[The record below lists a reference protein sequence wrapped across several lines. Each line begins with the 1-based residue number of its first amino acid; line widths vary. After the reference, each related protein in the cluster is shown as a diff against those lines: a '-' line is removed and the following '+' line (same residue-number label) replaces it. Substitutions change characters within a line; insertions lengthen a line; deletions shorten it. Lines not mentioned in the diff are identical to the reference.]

1 MEEEIKEIVKE
12 WGVSGYENPIRTLLY
27 HKVKDM
33 GKIRVDP
40 VGNLWLTLGK
50 GKKRVAFLAHLD
62 ELGLVVSRLTS
73 QGTAKFKK
81 VGGID
86 DRTLPGRHVE
96 LLTSKNRVLEGVI
109 GLPPPHLMVDSL
121 SEMNKVI
128 PWQDMEVYFGVN
140 SKKALT
146 QLGVSVLDPL
156 RVKKDFFSL
165 PNEQIVC
172 RGMDDR
178 IGCYILLELARK
190 TSKWNLN
197 FQLDV
202 VWTVQEEYGL
212 RGARAVARNTFD
224 EVYVLD
230 TISSTQG
237 CGASIPYTEIFLGQG
252 PVIRFIDR
260 AGISSPALME
270 KVKKVAKKA
279 QIPLQCAVSGG
290 TTDAT
295 AVFEGGSPAISIG
308 IPIAYTH
315 SAVEICSLK
324 DVKNTLRLCGRLL
337 ETF

>member
-1 MEEEIKEIVKE
+1 MKEEIKEIVE
-12 WGVSGYENPIRTLLY
+12 AWGVTGYEEPIRTLLY
-27 HKVKDM
+27 HKVKEM
-33 GKIRVDP
+33 GEVRVDP

-50 GKKRVAFLAHLD
+50 GRKRVAFLAHLD

-96 LLTSKNRVLEGVI
+96 LLTTKGRVLEGVI
-109 GLPPPHLMVDSL
+109 GLPPPHLLLDPVT
-121 SEMNKVI
+121 EMNKVI
-128 PWQDMEVYFGVN
+128 PWQDMEIYFGVN
-140 SKKALT
+140 SEKALT
-146 QLGVSVLDPL
+146 ELGVSVLDPL
-156 RVKKDFFSL
+156 RIKKDFFSL
-165 PNEQIVC
+165 PNDQIVC
-172 RGMDDR
+172 RGLDDR
-178 IGCYILLELARK
+178 IGCYILLELAREV
-190 TSKWNLN
+190 SKRKFN

-202 VWTVQEEYGL
+202 IWTVQEEYGL

-224 EVYVLD
+224 EVYVMD

-237 CGASIPYTEIFLGQG
+237 CGASTPYTEILLGQG

-270 KVKKVAKKA
+270 KVKKIASQNK
-279 QIPLQCAVSGG
+279 IPLQKAVSGG

-308 IPIAYTH
+308 IPVAYTH

-324 DVKNTLRLCGRLL
+324 DVKNILRLCARLL
-337 ETF
+337 ET